1 MDNDDLERINAE
13 NIQREIDRQN
23 VLNMMNDDKHP
34 SHGSTATKIIILVV
48 FVAIFAAIFLL
59 VKSSL

>member
-1 MDNDDLERINAE
+1 MDNDDLDRINAE

-23 VLNMMNDDKHP
+23 VLNMMDDEKHP
-34 SHGSTATKIIILVV
+34 SRGSTATKIIVLAV
-48 FVAIFAAIFLL
+48 FVAIFAAIFML

>member
-1 MDNDDLERINAE
+1 MDNDDLDRLNAE

-23 VLNMMNDDKHP
+23 VLNMMDDDKRP
-34 SHGSTATKIIILVV
+34 SRGSTASKIIILVV